1 MSRVRKHEVY
11 SWRLSAKRKSELEAA
26 ARDEKT
32 SVDTILDRLVR
43 EWLAERAGSRPAD
56 NLYPGLMEDSVLYKG
71 AGRSPTK
78 EDDAEKQRRLH
89 ERARRAMGT
98 VSVGGPS
105 ATNAEVR
112 KVMGEVLEA
121 KYRASQRRAPR
132 RSG

>member
-1 MSRVRKHEVY
+1 MSRARKHEAY
-11 SWRLSAKRKSELEAA
+11 SWRLSPKLKAELEAA
-26 ARDEKT
+26 ARDEKA
-32 SVDTILDRLVR
+32 SVDAVLSRLVR
-43 EWLAERAGSRPAD
+43 EWLAGRVRSSSAD
-56 NLYPGLMEDSVLYKG
+56 NQYSGLMEDPALYKG

-78 EDDAEKQRRLH
+78 KGDAEKQRRLH
-89 ERARRAMGT
+89 EMARRAMGT
-98 VSVGGPS
+98 ASVGGPS